1 MPSSTAPRGR
11 RRRTVAIAAA
21 AAIVG
26 VVGVAFA
33 LNGRGRSAAGAPV
46 LVAAKEGPLTISV
59 VESGTVK
66 NREQVVIKS
75 EVEGR
80 AAIIFLVKEGTHVKA
95 GDLLVELDGSSITDR
110 RAQQQITVI
119 HAEAAFI
126 RARENLDVTKSQ
138 SESDVAKADLDFQL
152 AELDLK
158 KYVEGDF
165 PQAVRQAEAEI
176 TLAAEEVQ
184 RASEKLSWSR
194 RLHAQ
199 RYLSLME
206 LQADELAHKKAQL
219 ELDLAK
225 ERKRLLEDFSHRREL
240 AALRSAVDQARMA
253 LDRVRRKSAAD
264 LVQAEA
270 DLKAKESEFQR
281 QKAQLEK
288 LDDQLRKTKIRAPV
302 DGMVVYATTGQSSW
316 RGDQQPLAEGQE
328 VLERQ
333 ELIYLPTAD
342 SMMAEVKVHESSLNK
357 VRVGLPARVTVDAV
371 PGRVYAGRVERIAV
385 LPDATSR
392 WMNPDLKVYSTE
404 IHLDDGEGLRAGMSC
419 RAEVLVESY
428 PSAVYVPVQCVV
440 REGNQPVVY
449 RPGPDGP
456 RPVPVTVGLDNNRMI
471 RVLSGLSAG
480 DEVLLDPPLRPAAEK
495 PGGAA
500 PPRERARRAPEAG
513 EGGGERRPEGR

>member
-1 MPSSTAPRGR
+1 MPSSVPRGR
-11 RRRTVAIAAA
+11 RRRTVAVAAA
-21 AAIVG
+21 AALVAAVG
-26 VVGVAFA
+26 AAFA
-33 LNGRGRSAAGAPV
+33 LNGRGRPATGAPV

-95 GDLLVELDGSSITDR
+95 GDLLVELDGSAITDR

-119 HAEAAFI
+119 NAESAYV
-126 RARENLDVTKSQ
+126 RARENLAVTKSQ
-138 SESDVAKADLDFQL
+138 SESDIAKAALDLQL
-152 AELDLK
+152 AQLDLK

-176 TLAAEEVQ
+176 TIAAEEVQ
-184 RASEKLSWSR
+184 RASEKLNWSR
-194 RLHAQ
+194 KLHEQ

-240 AALRSAVDQARMA
+240 AALESAADQARMA
-253 LDRVRRKSAAD
+253 ADRVRRKAAAD

-270 DLKAKESEFQR
+270 DLKAKRSEFER

-288 LDDQLRKTKIRAPV
+288 LDDQLRKTKIHAPV
-302 DGMVVYATTGQSSW
+302 DGMVVFATTGQSGGW

-342 SMMAEVKVHESSLNK
+342 SMMAEVKIHESSLSK
-357 VRVGLPARVTVDAV
+357 ARVGLEARVTVDAI
-371 PGRVYAGRVERIAV
+371 PGRVYSGRVARIAV

-392 WMNPDLKVYSTE
+392 WMNPDLKVYTTE
-404 IHLDDGEGLRAGMSC
+404 IHLDDGDGLRAGMSC
-419 RAEVLVESY
+419 RAEVLVETY

-440 REGNQPVVY
+440 REGDQTVVY

-471 RVLSGLSAG
+471 HVLSGLSAG
-480 DEVLLDPPLRPAAEK
+480 DEVLLDPPLRPTGEK
-495 PGGAA
+495 AS
-500 PPRERARRAPEAG
+500 PRERPRREREAG
-513 EGGGERRPEGR
+513 EGGGERGPQGR